1 MHPLELRLGNYVADA
16 IYKKPMYIVFISAKD
31 VYLDFEGN
39 EGDVWESLTKDVI
52 PLPIKD
58 NTNILIEFGFSYDK
72 ENDIYVR
79 CKDNICIKLKQGS
92 DGKYDVFNSNAH
104 DRVEFIH
111 QLQNFVFDSLD
122 VVLLPYEL

>member
-16 IYKKPMYIVFISAKD
+16 IYKKPMYIVFMSAKD
-31 VYLDFEGN
+31 VYLDFQGN
-39 EGDVWESLTKDVI
+39 EGDVWECLTKDI
-52 PLPIKD
+52 TPLPIKE

-72 ENDIYVR
+72 NNDIYVR
-79 CKDNICIKLKQGS
+79 CKDNTCIKLKQGS

-111 QLQNFVFDSLD
+111 ELQNFVFDSLEI
-122 VVLLPYEL
+122 VLLPYEL